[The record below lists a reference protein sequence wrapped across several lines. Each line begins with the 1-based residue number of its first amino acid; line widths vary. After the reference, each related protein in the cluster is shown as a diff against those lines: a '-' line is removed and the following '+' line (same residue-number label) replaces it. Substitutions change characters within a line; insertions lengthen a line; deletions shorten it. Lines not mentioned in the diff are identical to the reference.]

1 MKAKMFVRSILASCL
16 LLTPVV
22 SFASEALVYVFVYEC
37 DADKINE
44 DMVGMCSNEFPE
56 LSRDANDALSSWRE
70 RNLAKADAA
79 KKACF
84 RALSETSNGTSKGE
98 TQAVRTS
105 VADITAKIHSNVQA
119 AIQKD
124 GRAACLDAF
133 SQLRTPGWPT
143 DIR

>member
-1 MKAKMFVRSILASCL
+1 MFVRSILASCL
-16 LLTPVV
+16 LLTPV
-22 SFASEALVYVFVYEC
+22 ASLASDALAYVFVYEC

-84 RALSETSNGTSKGE
+84 RTLSEASNSTSKGE
-98 TQAVRTS
+98 AQAVRTR
-105 VADITAKIHSNVQA
+105 VADITAKIHSNFLA
-119 AIQKD
+119 EIRKD
-124 GRAACLDAF
+124 GRAPCLDVF
-133 SQLRTPGWPT
+133 SQLRTPGWQT